1 MKETLMS
8 RLRSALLF
16 ITYMH
21 GVGVDKLMNLCVKSF
36 RICPDSAGFLFDC
49 TLHVTPD
56 LFFLKDPLIFHHR
69 KCLTPEMCGMLLAP
83 SLFAVETGTYQ
94 ISDNDQLDHIIRVTF
109 VKNTSKYSAVF
120 HGGG

>member
-1 MKETLMS
+1 MKVTLIS
-8 RLRSALLF
+8 RLRSALPF

-21 GVGVDKLMNLCVKSF
+21 GVGVDKLMN
-36 RICPDSAGFLFDC
+36 ICASNLDSAGFLFDC
-49 TLHVTPD
+49 TLHVIPD

-83 SLFAVETGTYQ
+83 SLFAVETGTYL